1 MFEYRSKSK
10 YDFKKFDNEARTKV
24 QVLEKVK
31 EKSDAHKKLFG
42 APEKKSKDVLT
53 QKVKEEVINP
63 KYNPNI
69 EELPSSQYLKQFENQ
84 IVEVQEDTAQ
94 DNAIEQGSEMDFISL
109 LDTAKDVEIDTKRIN
124 KELENVVAKPKK
136 NYSFRIKLITG
147 VYCILVALFGGWV
160 ISNTINISQT
170 NSYLYEATA
179 RTTEINN
186 NILDIIGDIEKLD
199 SVSSDPEDDT
209 IVVKIVTE
217 EIQITPEAIREPND
231 YQKSSNGFDTFCNWI
246 SSIFGG

>member
-1 MFEYRSKSK
+1 MF
-10 YDFKKFDNEARTKV
+10 
-24 QVLEKVK
+24 
-31 EKSDAHKKLFG
+31 G
-42 APEKKSKDVLT
+42 
-53 QKVKEEVINP
+53 
-63 KYNPNI
+63 
-69 EELPSSQYLKQFENQ
+69 
-84 IVEVQEDTAQ
+84 
-94 DNAIEQGSEMDFISL
+94 
-109 LDTAKDVEIDTKRIN
+109 
-124 KELENVVAKPKK
+124 
-136 NYSFRIKLITG
+136 
-147 VYCILVALFGGWV
+147 CWV

-231 YQKSSNGFDTFCNWI
+231 YQKSSNGFVFVVTASVTGFWLVEI
-246 SSIFGG
+246 THSSSV